1 MMIVEVNVKNQII
14 RALLKEVACGILA
27 HVIASVLKSVKLVII

>member
-1 MMIVEVNVKNQII
+1 MIVDVNVKNRII

-27 HVIASVLKSVKLVII
+27 HVIASVIKRVKLVNI